1 MNASDKHP
9 EVVSK
14 HTMFSLHSLQTNK
27 QTKKIENFYVTH
39 QIFNQHSF
47 LNIDIRKLKPSFST
61 IHFLHC
67 PTLSYYIQ

>member
-27 QTKKIENFYVTH
+27 QKKYRISTLHTKSLTSSF
-39 QIFNQHSF
+39 F
-47 LNIDIRKLKPSFST
+47 LNIAIRKLKLSFST

-67 PTLSYYIQ
+67 PTLSYYMQ

>member
-1 MNASDKHP
+1 MSASDKHP

-27 QTKKIENFYVTH
+27 QKKIQNFYVTH

-47 LNIDIRKLKPSFST
+47 F
-61 IHFLHC
+61 
-67 PTLSYYIQ
+67 